1 MTKFLIGK
9 AVEFF
14 SASLFI
20 LLFFFIYRKVKKQKL
35 KSSDITISICIGALS
50 FFLSNYQG

>member
-9 AVEFF
+9 VVEFF

-35 KSSDITISICIGALS
+35 KSSDITISIFIGALS